1 MFMQARPLLTRALED
16 GNYEHLVDPR
26 LQKNYKE
33 NEMARMIA
41 VAAACVRHSAKRR
54 PRMSQVK
61 FPLCSNAQS
70 SLSA

>member
-16 GNYEHLVDPR
+16 GNYEPVVDPK

-41 VAAACVRHSAKRR
+41 VAAACVRHSSKRR
-54 PRMSQVK
+54 PRMSQV
-61 FPLCSNAQS
+61 NID
-70 SLSA
+70 